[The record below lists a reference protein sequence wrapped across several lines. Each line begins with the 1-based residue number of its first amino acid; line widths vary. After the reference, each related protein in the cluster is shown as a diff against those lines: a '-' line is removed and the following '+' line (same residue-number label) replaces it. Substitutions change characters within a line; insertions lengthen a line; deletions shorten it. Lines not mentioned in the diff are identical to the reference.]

1 MSDWTSNFS
10 ALRDLPDETR
20 QLLLKNASVMQLS
33 AGKKVY
39 GPHIVPENFLLLIS
53 GVIRVQQ
60 TSESGREIV
69 LFRVNDG
76 ESCALT
82 TACLMSFEP
91 YTAEAIV
98 ERNATAVAIPR
109 QTFDE
114 LIARSAEFR
123 RFVFTSFGVRI
134 AGLFHLIDEI
144 LSNRIDIRFSEKL
157 LELAGDGNVIA
168 VTHQQ
173 LAHELGTAREVITR
187 QVGEFQRRNWIES
200 TRGKIIMRDRDAI
213 ISLSKQR

>member
-1 MSDWTSNFS
+1 MYDWTSNFS
-10 ALRDLPDETR
+10 ALQNLSVNTR
-20 QLLLKNASVMQLS
+20 QLLLENASILKLGS
-33 AGKKVY
+33 GKKVY
-39 GPHIVPENFLLLIS
+39 GPQIIPENFLLLIK

-69 LFRVNDG
+69 LFRVNGG

-82 TACLMSFEP
+82 TACLISFEP
-91 YTAEAIV
+91 YTAEAVV
-98 ERNATAVAIPR
+98 EQDATAVAIPR

-114 LIARSAEFR
+114 LIAMSAEFR

-144 LSNRIDIRFSEKL
+144 LSNRIDIRLSEKL
-157 LELAGDGNVIA
+157 LELAGDGDEIA

-187 QVGEFQRRNWIES
+187 QIGEFQRRNWVES
-200 TRGKIIMRDRDAI
+200 SRGKIIMRDRAAI
-213 ISLSKQR
+213 TSLSRQR